1 MNAPD
6 GSLILGNP
14 ARVVRPLTGE
24 EIKSNYENAKHYA
37 EKRELYR

>member
-14 ARVVRPLTGE
+14 AKVVRPLTE
-24 EIKSNYENAKHYA
+24 AEIAGNLENAEHYA